1 MEHGEKLYYKP
12 SEAAKIL
19 DVEMSTLNYWIKEF
33 DIKLEVRSSG
43 RKLYTPAQL
52 EQLKRLQYLLK
63 VKKFTIEGAKEQLKQ
78 IRVKETDEKAELVRR
93 LKTIREKLQT
103 MRDALNY

>member
-1 MEHGEKLYYKP
+1 MDHEEKLYYKP

-19 DVEMSTLNYWIKEF
+19 DVEISTLNYWVKEF
-33 DIKLEVRSSG
+33 DIKLEVRKSG

-52 EQLKRLQYLLK
+52 ELLKRLQYLLK

-93 LKTIREKLQT
+93 LKSIRDTLKS